1 MKFLIILFSLS
12 ALTFAEPSKDI
23 KQAEFMTGLDKAPP
37 MLDEDENN
45 KTILG
50 IDSNK
55 NGIRDDV
62 EVYIH
67 ENFKGEDKYYE
78 RMLAFQLAFNLQER
92 YKIAMVDMK
101 QFSKVVHPY
110 EKFLSCNQFVNDNYT
125 KDYNKGYRMR
135 RRLDK
140 LLGIQANTKL
150 RLILNS
156 KIDDF
161 FSGKSAQGLKANKRY
176 CKFKLR

>member
-1 MKFLIILFSLS
+1 MKFLIVLFSLS

-23 KQAEFMTGLDKAPP
+23 KQAEFITGLDKAPP

-50 IDSNK
+50 IDINK

-78 RMLAFQLAFNLQER
+78 RMLAFQYAYHLQE
-92 YKIAMVDMK
+92 
-101 QFSKVVHPY
+101 
-110 EKFLSCNQFVNDNYT
+110 
-125 KDYNKGYRMR
+125 
-135 RRLDK
+135 
-140 LLGIQANTKL
+140 
-150 RLILNS
+150 
-156 KIDDF
+156 
-161 FSGKSAQGLKANKRY
+161 
-176 CKFKLR
+176 KFKLAQISFSELEKDDLPLIKYGACKNYIFINILKDFVMSSRVTRRL